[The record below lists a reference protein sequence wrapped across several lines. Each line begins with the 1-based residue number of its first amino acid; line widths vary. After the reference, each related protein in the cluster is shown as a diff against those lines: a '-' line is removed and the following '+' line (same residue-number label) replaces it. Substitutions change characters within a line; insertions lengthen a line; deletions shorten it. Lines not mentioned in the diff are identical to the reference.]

1 MNLLLS
7 EILIT
12 YLYFGLVGKILV
24 LLFITIFASCQNESN
39 NPFIYNI
46 GGDDFDEVY
55 TICLDNDKNLITAGV
70 FHNELQINDT
80 ALFKALG
87 KTDLFVIKSD
97 NTGKNIWTK
106 QLGSKGNDWVYSVKS
121 DSINNVYIA
130 GQTTVKGKGI
140 GLITKLDINGNIL
153 WKYKHDS
160 ISKFFDLIHTA
171 NKIFCSGTI
180 NGKAAII

>member
-7 EILIT
+7 EIPIT

-87 KTDLFVIKSD
+87 KTDLFVIKSEY
-97 NTGKNIWTK
+97 
-106 QLGSKGNDWVYSVKS
+106 V
-121 DSINNVYIA
+121 
-130 GQTTVKGKGI
+130 
-140 GLITKLDINGNIL
+140 
-153 WKYKHDS
+153 
-160 ISKFFDLIHTA
+160 
-171 NKIFCSGTI
+171 
-180 NGKAAII
+180 